1 MNMLNPPSTKKTYM
15 SSCKLRLSQLKGS
28 WAALAAA
35 GIAWFLQSMLR
46 RNHHLSGACWRNY
59 VIKSFS
65 SQLTSEQKL
74 QLINCSLVGD
84 NSVVYYINTN
94 ECYDSACIPGSLLKT
109 HAHWISITCVRMI
122 VLLFWLHHIISA
134 PFSYRSG
141 FRTIYWT
148 NRTLKQLWFERF
160 MTIIACLCLS
170 FNVIIKHPTHCAT
183 GSTTGY

>member
-1 MNMLNPPSTKKTYM
+1 MKNIDLSGLLHLPWLFNPRSGKKTYM

-65 SQLTSEQKL
+65 SQLTCEQKL
-74 QLINCSLVGD
+74 QLINWSLVGD
-84 NSVVYYINTN
+84 NSVVYYKNTN
-94 ECYDSACIPGSLLKT
+94 GCYDSACIPGSLLKT

-122 VLLFWLHHIISA
+122 VLLFWLHLIISA

-141 FRTIYWT
+141 FRTIIFDIG
-148 NRTLKQLWFERF
+148 Q
-160 MTIIACLCLS
+160 IACWNSNGLKDLWQL
-170 FNVIIKHPTHCAT
+170 
-183 GSTTGY
+183 